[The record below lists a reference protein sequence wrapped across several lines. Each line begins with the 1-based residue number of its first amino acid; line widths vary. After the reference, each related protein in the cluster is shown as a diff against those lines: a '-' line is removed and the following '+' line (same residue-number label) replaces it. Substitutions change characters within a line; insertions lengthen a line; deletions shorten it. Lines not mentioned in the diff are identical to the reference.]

1 MYSLIRSHF
10 SKLIELT
17 DEEFN
22 YFSSL
27 AKFRKLRKKQYLVQA
42 GDICRYESFVIKGC
56 LRAYSVDDKGQ
67 EHVVQFAAEEW
78 WIADMNSFLTETAAI
93 YNVDAL
99 EDCELLQLDKPSLE
113 KLYIHVPKFERF
125 FRIKVQIAFTGLQQR
140 ITASMSETA
149 EQRYL
154 AFIRQYPH
162 LEQRIPQ
169 RQIASYIG
177 ITPEFLSRLR
187 KNFLK
192 AGTKS

>member
-17 DEEFN
+17 DEEFD

-56 LRAYSVDDKGQ
+56 LRAYSVDEKGQ

-125 FRIKVQIAFTGLQQR
+125 FRIKVQNAFTGLQQR

-169 RQIASYIG
+169 HQIASYIG

-192 AGTKS
+192 AATKS